1 MKRIV
6 LFIIVVCGFIAV
18 QGCGQKDVARTVESD
33 TRTTVASK
41 PKPSSAGG
49 YYIPGTG
56 GYSREVEVHAESIN
70 RMCAKFLSSD
80 SEEER
85 YTLAK
90 YIKRHNWEVPKEL
103 WSPYVPVVLKEI
115 DTLHILDR

>member
-1 MKRIV
+1 MKKIV
-6 LFIIVVCGFIAV
+6 LFVMLVL
-18 QGCGQKDVARTVESD
+18 GCMAIQQVYGAEAKAEYT
-33 TRTTVASK
+33 K
-41 PKPSSAGG
+41 
-49 YYIPGTG
+49 
-56 GYSREVEVHAESIN
+56 EVKVHAESIN